1 MTEFDIKKYLKK
13 LKTTLEEK
21 DLESFYVMC
30 DRSDFIP
37 MKGYHRPIDIIKMF
51 AEKAPYYTGKR
62 VAHISLYVNS
72 KGLKTNEFVFSIKI
86 TIDKILENGKF
97 SQKFSNMRGV
107 MINFKPNDL
116 EKRRFH
122 IKDVEKWMR
131 LCADGTLYIDT
142 FNGNWYTNVLKILK
156 KKGIDFEND

>member
-1 MTEFDIKKYLKK
+1 
-13 LKTTLEEK
+13 
-21 DLESFYVMC
+21 
-30 DRSDFIP
+30 
-37 MKGYHRPIDIIKMF
+37 
-51 AEKAPYYTGKR
+51 
-62 VAHISLYVNS
+62 
-72 KGLKTNEFVFSIKI
+72 
-86 TIDKILENGKF
+86 
-97 SQKFSNMRGV
+97 MRGV